1 MKKRKNWWN
10 IKNQM
15 FQKNWLKIE
24 YKLGINKKK
33 PKTKI
38 FEPLRKKEKWCI

>member
-1 MKKRKNWWN
+1 MKYQKPIKS
-10 IKNQM
+10 IKN
-15 FQKNWLKIE
+15 E

>member
-1 MKKRKNWWN
+1 MLKKSMKKHG
-10 IKNQM
+10 
-15 FQKNWLKIE
+15 NWLKIE

-38 FEPLRKKEKWCI
+38 FEPLRKVKKLCI